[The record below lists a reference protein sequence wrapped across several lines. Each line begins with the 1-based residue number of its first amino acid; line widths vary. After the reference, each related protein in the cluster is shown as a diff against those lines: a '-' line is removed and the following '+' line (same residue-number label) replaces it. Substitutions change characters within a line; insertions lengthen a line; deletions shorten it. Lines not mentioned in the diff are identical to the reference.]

1 MEISSSCHLVIV
13 SSCFFARKAHHK
25 MNKAT
30 WIEMVPG
37 VHRQT
42 LVSSEHMMQMQV
54 RLEAG
59 SVLPIHDH
67 PQEQVTYIISGR
79 LHMTIG
85 GVLHELTPGD
95 AVLMPGG
102 VSHGVEV
109 LENALVIDT
118 FTPPR
123 WDLLEQDR
131 AAAR

>member
-1 MEISSSCHLVIV
+1 
-13 SSCFFARKAHHK
+13 
-25 MNKAT
+25 MNKAP

-42 LVSSEHMMQMQV
+42 LVSSAQMMQMQV
-54 RLEAG
+54 RLTAG
-59 SVLPIHDH
+59 SLLQIYDH

-79 LHMTIG
+79 LRMTIG
-85 GVLHELTPGD
+85 SVPHELAPGA
-95 AVLMPGG
+95 AVLMRGG
-102 VSHGVEV
+102 VAHAVEV

-131 AAAR
+131 AAQ